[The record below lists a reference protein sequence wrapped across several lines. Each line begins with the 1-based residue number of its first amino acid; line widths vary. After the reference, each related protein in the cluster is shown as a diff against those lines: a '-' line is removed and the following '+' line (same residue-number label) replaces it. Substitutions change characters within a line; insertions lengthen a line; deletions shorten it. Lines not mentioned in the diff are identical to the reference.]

1 MGGSFRLD
9 CCGTFK
15 LTFLKS
21 NDNIVVWSDAV
32 HFERR
37 ADMGRPGYLS
47 LYADERTQQVF
58 DEFVKIKGISKTT
71 ALSEMMEI
79 YMLCQDEELYTELKK
94 KYLGVEVA
102 KQILIQRTDIQ
113 TINDYI
119 FIKLGTAYDLEGTP
133 MDGEETVEAYM
144 RAEEENELG
153 YTWFSTQSLHFGMAK
168 KKVSY
173 YNQLIKSGETVT
185 MLFAVGGEKNDI
197 CYSATVMEIVSNKDQ
212 ITCPGDT
219 VSIPEEFGENEEAK
233 IWIKICDIRPE
244 EKLQAAMFQV
254 RSTDRNLKQVIS
266 NSQFHFGYVY
276 IPEE

>member
-1 MGGSFRLD
+1 
-9 CCGTFK
+9 
-15 LTFLKS
+15 
-21 NDNIVVWSDAV
+21 
-32 HFERR
+32 
-37 ADMGRPGYLS
+37 
-47 LYADERTQQVF
+47 
-58 DEFVKIKGISKTT
+58 
-71 ALSEMMEI
+71 
-79 YMLCQDEELYTELKK
+79 
-94 KYLGVEVA
+94 
-102 KQILIQRTDIQ
+102 
-113 TINDYI
+113 
-119 FIKLGTAYDLEGTP
+119 
-133 MDGEETVEAYM
+133 M

-153 YTWFSTQSLHFGMAK
+153 YTLFSTQSLHFGMAK